1 MLHLVTY
8 IRTDMC
14 TEFAIIQFWPDD
26 HIVTPALF
34 FADAFLWHYHCHY
47 HFQTVI
53 KEMNRLGMIVDLSHS
68 SVQVTSC
75 QKKIFPLLIKNL
87 PPFPRQPVTRWRSL
101 LLLWFSPIPLLK
113 LCATLHET
121 YLTNSSSSRYCLP
134 PVILWCLPF
143 ARRQPRRA
151 WWWSTSSP
159 TS

>member
-1 MLHLVTY
+1 MNIL
-8 IRTDMC
+8 
-14 TEFAIIQFWPDD
+14 WPDQNGCKFD
-26 HIVTPALF
+26 GWTDVSHAMILRERLTKT
-34 FADAFLWHYHCHY
+34 
-47 HFQTVI
+47 FQTLI